1 MTDEEPVIVG
11 RELHDEIVADGEYMA
26 VIGPFLFQMLIL
38 EAKVVQLV
46 VGLFETPGSIEAR
59 RLEAVMF
66 DRQTAG
72 TKLDIL
78 QRAIREFGLDT
89 DDVRKAISNARRAVS
104 IRNDVSH
111 QLPAFDLM
119 SDELSFHWQSPKS
132 IRVRS
137 LSDLRAAVTEARNA
151 WMELERVITLEQLR
165 KSGERSNDGTR

>member
-38 EAKVVQLV
+38 EA
-46 VGLFETPGSIEAR
+46 
-59 RLEAVMF
+59 
-66 DRQTAG
+66 TAG
-72 TKLDIL
+72 TRLEIL

-89 DDVRKAISNARRAVS
+89 DDVREAISNARRVVS

-137 LSDLRAAVTEARNA
+137 LSDLRAAVTEARNS

-165 KSGERSNDGTR
+165 KSGERSNDGAR